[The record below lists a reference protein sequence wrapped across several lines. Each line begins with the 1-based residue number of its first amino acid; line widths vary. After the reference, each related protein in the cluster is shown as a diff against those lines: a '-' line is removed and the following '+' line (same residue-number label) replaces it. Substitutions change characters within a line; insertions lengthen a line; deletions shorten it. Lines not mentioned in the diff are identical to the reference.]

1 MIYALFGNMVR
12 YDLER
17 RDGTILFDAIG
28 SSIKR
33 VLQIFEVLVKL
44 YFGSMTRVLSKYC
57 QE

>member
-12 YDLER
+12 YDLAR

-33 VLQIFEVLVKL
+33 VLQIFEVLA
-44 YFGSMTRVLSKYC
+44 
-57 QE
+57 